1 MARGVR
7 KIVEPEVN
15 DNDVQPEA
23 AAGAGETMV
32 AMKLLRNYRPLAGY
46 EVVSA
51 VGASYPGVGFPHKL
65 WAGTVVRLPE
75 GEAKALHK
83 AGIAARDFD

>member
-15 DNDVQPEA
+15 DNDIQPEA
-23 AAGAGETMV
+23 GADEPMIT
-32 AMKLLRNYRPLAGY
+32 MKLLRNYRPLAGY

-83 AGIAARDFD
+83 AGVAARDFD